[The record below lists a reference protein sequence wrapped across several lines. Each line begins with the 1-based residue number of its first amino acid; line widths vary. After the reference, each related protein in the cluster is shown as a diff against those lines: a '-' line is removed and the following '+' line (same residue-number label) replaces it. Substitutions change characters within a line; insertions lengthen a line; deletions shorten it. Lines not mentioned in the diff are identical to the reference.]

1 MLLACTRAKEILED
15 FSENGAAVDVWF
27 LCLQKVE
34 VIQALKQ
41 RGLTE
46 QQIASLVDDR
56 QQIVDR
62 IAQIMAQKKNLEKE
76 LGRKRK
82 ELSDAK
88 KI

>member
-1 MLLACTRAKEILED
+1 
-15 FSENGAAVDVWF
+15 
-27 LCLQKVE
+27 
-34 VIQALKQ
+34 LKQ